1 MDTREKIVDA
11 RAAAQI
17 KSNGATV
24 VTGYFDPL
32 IAWHARWL
40 ANFKKPGKALMIL
53 IATPENAILP
63 VRARQE
69 LVASLA
75 VVDHVAEFSEE
86 LAASAVRLE
95 SQDRELFRDLL
106 ELVHGR
112 NSTAATA
119 KPN

>member
-11 RAAAQI
+11 AAAVQI
-17 KSNGATV
+17 KAAGATV
-24 VTGYFDPL
+24 VSGYFDPL

-53 IATPENAILP
+53 IATRENSILP

-75 VVDHVAEFSEE
+75 VVNHVTEFSDE
-86 LAASAVRLE
+86 LADGAIRLE
-95 SQDRELFRDLL
+95 SQDRELFQDLL
-106 ELVHGR
+106 ELVHTR
-112 NSTAATA
+112 NQSLAAA

>member
-11 RAAAQI
+11 RAAAKI
-17 KSNGATV
+17 KAGGATV

-40 ANFKKPGKALMIL
+40 ANFKKPGKPLMIL
-53 IATPENAILP
+53 IATPENEILP

-75 VVDHVAEFSEE
+75 VVDHVAEFSGD
-86 LAASAVRLE
+86 LAAGAIRLE
-95 SQDRELFRDLL
+95 SQDRELFQDLL
-106 ELVHGR
+106 ELVHAR
-112 NSTAATA
+112 NESVAAA

>member
-17 KSNGATV
+17 KAGGATV
-24 VTGYFDPL
+24 VSGYFDPL

-40 ANFKKPGKALMIL
+40 ANFKKPGKALMVL
-53 IATPENAILP
+53 IATPENVILP

-69 LVASLA
+69 LIASLA
-75 VVDHVAEFSEE
+75 VVDHVAEFSDE
-86 LAASAVRLE
+86 LAAGAVRLE
-95 SQDRELFRDLL
+95 TQDRELFHDLL
-106 ELVHGR
+106 QLVHAR
-112 NSTAATA
+112 SESVAAA

>member
-11 RAAAQI
+11 RAATQI
-17 KSNGATV
+17 KAGGAIV
-24 VTGYFDPL
+24 VSGYFDPL

-40 ANFKKPGKALMIL
+40 ANFKKPGNPLMIL
-53 IATPENAILP
+53 IATPDNAILP

-75 VVDHVAEFSEE
+75 VVDHVAEFSDD
-86 LAASAVRLE
+86 LAAGAIRLE
-95 SQDRELFRDLL
+95 SQDRELFQDLL
-106 ELVHGR
+106 ELVHTR
-112 NSTAATA
+112 NQSLAGT